1 MTMTSNI
8 TTVAARLHAG
18 LEVRDVERAERFYRI
33 LFGAEPTKRRDGYAR
48 FEPAEPAVVLS
59 LIEKAGPERPRRPA
73 DHFGIRLADAEAVER
88 AAGRLMRA
96 GLSVRRE
103 EQVACCYAVQTK
115 AWVTDPDGMPWEIYA
130 VLDDTAGT
138 LAPTGDACCT
148 EDCCT

>member
-1 MTMTSNI
+1 MT
-8 TTVAARLHAG
+8 TTTHHTATARLHAG
-18 LEVRDVERAERFYRI
+18 LEVRDVARAERFYRI
-33 LFGAEPTKRRDGYAR
+33 LFDAEPTKRRDGYAR
-48 FEPAEPAVVLS
+48 FEPAEPAIVLS
-59 LIEKAGPERPRRPA
+59 LIEKAGPENRRRPA
-73 DHFGIRLADAEAVER
+73 DHFGIRLASTEAVER
-88 AAGRLMRA
+88 AAARLRRA